1 MVGTGLYGIDSEE
14 ECLHGV
20 HPQNRGAVGS
30 MGVGSPCEYV
40 LFGHPRDFNVLGTG
54 S

>member
-1 MVGTGLYGIDSEE
+1 VGRIPGIEVLLE
-14 ECLHGV
+14 A
-20 HPQNRGAVGS
+20 R
-30 MGVGSPCEYV
+30 GVGSPCEFV